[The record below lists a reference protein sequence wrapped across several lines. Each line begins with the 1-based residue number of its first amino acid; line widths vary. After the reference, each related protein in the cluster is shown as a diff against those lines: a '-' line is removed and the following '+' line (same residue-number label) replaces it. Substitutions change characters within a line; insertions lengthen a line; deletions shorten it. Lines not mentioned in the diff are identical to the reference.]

1 MQIIST
7 WTRFSEITIVYLAV
21 VALAAG
27 GTSAKPIP
35 VEFWHTGDDGLS
47 QKLAYQVER
56 AFGRS
61 PDFTMRG
68 ERRPETLVVR
78 IPTNVDWNKVGKR
91 TQVLY
96 TVEFS
101 SADNQEIGVHK
112 GSCWE
117 NAMSKCAA
125 QIVKEAKIAAGK
137 IHQK

>member
-1 MQIIST
+1 MKKIS
-7 WTRFSEITIVYLAV
+7 RVFIGLVVAV
-21 VALAAG
+21 VALARG
-27 GTSAKPIP
+27 GASTKPIP

-56 AFGRS
+56 AFERS
-61 PDFTMRG
+61 TDFTLRD

-101 SADNQEIGVHK
+101 SADNQTIGVRK

-117 NAMSKCAA
+117 DQLAKCTA
-125 QIVKEAKIAAGK
+125 QILRDAKIAAHK
-137 IHQK
+137 LH